1 MYGMHLRA
9 RRRCQGKR
17 RGVNDDGDASKG
29 DGKASSCAGEAVKD
43 DGSIEG
49 QMRGVASA

>member
-1 MYGMHLRA
+1 MHLRA

-17 RGVNDDGDASKG
+17 GGVNDDGEASKG
-29 DGKASSCAGEAVKD
+29 DGKALSGDGVALKD

-49 QMRGVASA
+49 QRRGVASA